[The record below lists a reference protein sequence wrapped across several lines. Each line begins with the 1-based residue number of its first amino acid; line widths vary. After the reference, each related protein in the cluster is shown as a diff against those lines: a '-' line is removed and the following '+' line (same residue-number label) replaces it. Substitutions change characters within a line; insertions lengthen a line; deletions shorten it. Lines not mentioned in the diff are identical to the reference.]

1 MSEQLTDQ
9 SLIEKVKQG
18 NKQAFNLLVS
28 RYQNRVAGIVNRFVS
43 PSDVPDLVQETFLRV
58 YRSLHTF
65 RNDSAFSTWLYAIAT
80 NVAKAHLMNEKKRF
94 SSEVIPIEETEG
106 FDDDKLKEIETPEN
120 IFLSNEIKR
129 TVMETLENLPK
140 DLRKAFLLREV
151 EGLNY
156 EEIAKQLNC
165 PIGTVRS
172 RLFRAREIIEGKI
185 APLRQIHLRK
195 QN

>member
-129 TVMETLENLPK
+129 TVMETLENLPE

>member
-129 TVMETLENLPK
+129 TVMETLENLPE
-140 DLRKAFLLREV
+140 DLRKVFLLREV